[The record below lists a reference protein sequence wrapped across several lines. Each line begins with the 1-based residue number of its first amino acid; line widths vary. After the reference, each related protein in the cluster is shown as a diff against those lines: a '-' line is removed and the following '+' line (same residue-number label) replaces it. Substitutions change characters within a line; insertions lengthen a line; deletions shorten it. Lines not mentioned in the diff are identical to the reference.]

1 MHSSAA
7 IISVLGASRSD
18 PPALHSKL
26 VQPYCYLGQP
36 ARQRHRAARQLQNIR
51 LEMKTGLLPLHVADE
66 LPRKPP
72 SGSLSSSFV
81 FLMEHSRALNNQ
93 TSKADRSSTGR
104 AV

>member
-1 MHSSAA
+1 MPLARAQKTMATHAFIGGYHFCAGSKSQ
-7 IISVLGASRSD
+7 RD

-81 FLMEHSRALNNQ
+81 F
-93 TSKADRSSTGR
+93 
-104 AV
+104 